1 MEATKLENYTYD
13 DYLAIDRST
22 QERVELIF
30 GEIHMMAGASAEH
43 QDMVLNIAAY
53 LKEAASKSYCRP
65 RIAPFDLKLQCDAYT
80 HVVQPDVML
89 FCDNAPLPCAV
100 FEVLSPSTA
109 LKDKSVKKELYERCG
124 IRAYYIVDLTNR
136 VIDFYRLHSAQY
148 IYVRGYGEEDRM
160 PLACLEGEGVSVA
173 DLFEGIASQ
182 VEANTLK

>member
-22 QERVELIF
+22 QERVELIY
-30 GEIHMMAGASAEH
+30 GEIYMTAGASAEH
-43 QDMVLNIAAY
+43 QDMVGNIFFQLRTAA
-53 LKEAASKSYCRP
+53 KDSPCRP
-65 RIAPFDLKLQCDAYT
+65 RIAPFDLNLQCDAQT

-89 FCDNAPLPCAV
+89 FCDGAPLPCAV

-136 VIDFYRLHSAQY
+136 VIDFYRLHNAQY
-148 IYVRGYGEEDRM
+148 VYIRGYGEEDRM
-160 PLACLEGEGVSVA
+160 PLACLEGEAVSVA